1 MDELI
6 SQLKN
11 MTPKNKEEYNKMEKI
26 KNLINELEFE
36 IKNYFIEYKN
46 NNIDLV
52 SIKNEINEE
61 KKIFNKLLFLY
72 YFFDL

>member
-11 MTPKNKEEYNKMEKI
+11 MKPKNKEEYNKMEKI